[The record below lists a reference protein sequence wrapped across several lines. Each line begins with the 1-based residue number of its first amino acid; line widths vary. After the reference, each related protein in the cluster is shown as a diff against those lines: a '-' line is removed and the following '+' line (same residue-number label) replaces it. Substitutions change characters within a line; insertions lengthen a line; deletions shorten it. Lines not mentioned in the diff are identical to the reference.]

1 MVTTAMLT
9 RAILIVPN
17 MGNQMLYVL
26 CVAGYKE
33 QLVRTYYIFCVQNH
47 KINQILILNSIMLL
61 NLFVICIREAFNKK
75 NHFLI
80 DIRQ

>member
-1 MVTTAMLT
+1 MEVSMVTTAMLT

-33 QLVRTYYIFCVQNH
+33 QFVF
-47 KINQILILNSIMLL
+47 KIT
-61 NLFVICIREAFNKK
+61 K
-75 NHFLI
+75 
-80 DIRQ
+80 

>member
-1 MVTTAMLT
+1 MRVKKELSLLSTWDPWHWAMEVSMVTTAMLT

-33 QLVRTYYIFCVQNH
+33 QLIRTYYIFCVQNH
-47 KINQILILNSIMLL
+47 KMN
-61 NLFVICIREAFNKK
+61 
-75 NHFLI
+75 
-80 DIRQ
+80 